1 MTRINVG
8 IHPMLLTDEH
18 LLAEHREIKRLN
30 NLILARIVKLKRKE
44 DCTPI
49 PDKFTLGKGHVLF
62 FINKY
67 IYTYLRYER
76 LHDECIKRQFEVT
89 DYSGGWDMEKF
100 QKYIRPEVYEPSD
113 EDRQLIIDRITER
126 ILSSRK
132 THFRYHHTDITK
144 AQAIAILNIKH
155 GLDDG
160 EISDEILYILG
171 LHSKG

>member
-67 IYTYLRYER
+67 IYTHLRYES

-113 EDRQLIIDRITER
+113 EDRQLLIDRITER
-126 ILSSRK
+126 ILTSKK
-132 THFRYHHTDITK
+132 THFRYHHVDITK